1 MMNIVIDENIS
12 YAEEAFSQFGK
23 VSVFHGRKINNHI
36 LENADALIVRSITK
50 VDKNLLQGTPVKFVG
65 TATIGTDHIDLDYL
79 RSNGICFSD
88 AKGCNAD
95 AVTEY
100 VFSSIIKLLS
110 EQNLPIKERSIGIV
124 GIGNIG
130 SRIAKI
136 AEVLGMKVFKNDPP
150 LQRQNGAKDF
160 VPLDNIYKCDII
172 TLHVPF
178 IKTGTDRTVHLFNQA
193 NLAELDDNI
202 IFINAS
208 RGQVVDNTALI
219 ETIDRK
225 SLNVVLDVWENEPG
239 INTELLEKVKIGS
252 PHIAGYSLEG
262 KVNGTVIIYKA
273 FCNYLGIQPIWKP
286 SLPKVNNPDIVAN
299 TTGSYE
305 QILNNIIHAAYSIEE
320 DDDRMKKLI
329 NMPEGE
335 ISNSFDT
342 LRKEYPL
349 RREFTNYNVMTNKN
363 NEELT
368 GALKALR
375 FGNKS

>member
-12 YAEEAFSQFGK
+12 YAEEAFSSLGK
-23 VSVFHGRKINNHI
+23 VIICHGRKITNQI
-36 LENADALIVRSITK
+36 LKNADALIVRSITK
-50 VDKNLLQGTPVKFVG
+50 VDKILLQDTPVKFVG
-65 TATIGTDHIDLDYL
+65 TATIGTDHIDLEYL
-79 RSNGICFSD
+79 QSNGICFSD

-100 VFSSIIKLLS
+100 VFSSIFKLLS
-110 EQNLPIKERSIGIV
+110 EGNLSIKGMSIGIV

-136 AEVLGMKVFKNDPP
+136 AEILGMRVFKNDPP
-150 LQRQNGAKDF
+150 LQRQNSSKDF
-160 VPLDNIYKCDII
+160 VPLDDIYKCDII

-178 IKTGTDRTVHLFNQA
+178 IKTGIDKTVHLFNHS
-193 NLAELDDNI
+193 NLAKLNDNT

-208 RGQVVDNTALI
+208 RGQVVDNTELI
-219 ETIDRK
+219 ETIARK
-225 SLNVVLDVWENEPG
+225 NLNVVLDVWENEPG
-239 INTELLEKVKIGS
+239 INTELLKKVKVGS

-262 KVNGTVIIYKA
+262 KVNGTVIIYNA
-273 FCNYLGIQPIWKP
+273 FCNYLGIQPVWKP
-286 SLPKVNNPDIVAN
+286 SLPKVKSPDIVSN
-299 TTGSYE
+299 ITGSYE
-305 QILNNIIHAAYSIEE
+305 QILNNIIHSAYSIEE
-320 DDDRMKKLI
+320 DDGRMKKLI
-329 NMPEGE
+329 TMPESE
-335 ISNSFDT
+335 ISNYFDT

-349 RREFTNYNVMTNKN
+349 RREFTNYNVTIDKN